1 MGEAQSVFIYYE
13 VYRLLKDEFGQTRYR
28 VSYTL
33 RQNIRRGFNPFGA
46 LAAKIRQFVRKTEP
60 ELVVS
65 YERAG
70 TDSSE
75 PIYFELDMKKGKTG
89 SSSDRSH
96 GGRSEFEYF
105 GFQERRIPVG
115 WIVTDRSYRST
126 VFDQDRDRSNH
137 EFETEMV

>member
-1 MGEAQSVFIYYE
+1 MRSPPSTTFDNIS
-13 VYRLLKDEFGQTRYR
+13 QTRYR

-75 PIYFELDMKKGKTG
+75 PIYFELDMKKVKPGLHQIEVTVADLN
-89 SSSDRSH
+89 SSTSASRNA
-96 GGRSEFEYF
+96 
-105 GFQERRIPVG
+105 
-115 WIVTDRSYRST
+115 
-126 VFDQDRDRSNH
+126 VFRLDG
-137 EFETEMV
+137 